1 MMRRWIQLLFFLC
14 FFLCFLDFQQV
25 WADGTDDENSDL
37 NLIPGTLARPVESE
51 TSSDTNSSLSGKAF
65 IEDALTGWSNRSGLL
80 VPAPTR
86 NPSWQNRTSLDL
98 DYKWQFDER
107 IKFGLSDRL
116 NGYEGDT
123 IPFPSNG
130 STRNDFREGLLSY
143 EVFPR
148 TYLEAGRIN
157 LKNGTALGYN
167 PTDFFKTRTMVDI
180 VSIDPSALK
189 EDRLGTVMIEG
200 QRLWDNGSLTLAFA
214 PKLQTETPLLIT
226 PTASFNPLFGQT
238 NSANRFLASMSY
250 DIAGLSPQALIFFD
264 RIGTHVGANLS
275 RVISSSIVA
284 YVEWSGVSEA
294 NLTNR
299 AVEFGKN
306 TGTLP
311 SGAPAVPQPDSSVTF
326 QNDLAFGA
334 SWTSSSKLTINLE
347 YHYHQAGFNG
357 TDFNRWLSLG
367 SANSILAREVWF
379 VRQYAADQ
387 QEPLMQHEFF
397 VRFDYPD
404 VIQSKLNLGAVAFIS
419 PYDGSV
425 LAQASAQYFLSRKLT
440 LGAYLSGALGSPG
453 SEKGS
458 LPWTTSVVLRA
469 VWYL

>member
-1 MMRRWIQLLFFLC
+1 MP
-14 FFLCFLDFQQV
+14 V
-25 WADGTDDENSDL
+25 WAEGSDDENSDL
-37 NLIPGTLARPVESE
+37 NLIPGTLESPAE
-51 TSSDTNSSLSGKAF
+51 NKTPSDRNSTLSGKAY
-65 IEDALTGWSNRSGLL
+65 IEDVLTGWSNRRSLL
-80 VPAPTR
+80 VPVPIQPP
-86 NPSWQNRTSLDL
+86 NWQNRTSLDL

-107 IKFGLSDRL
+107 IRFSLSDRVS
-116 NGYEGDT
+116 GYEGDT

-130 STRNDFREGLLSY
+130 SARNDFREGSLSC

-148 TYLEAGRIN
+148 TYFEAGRIN

-189 EDRLGTVMIEG
+189 EDRLGSIMIEG

-214 PKLQTETPLLIT
+214 PKLQTETPLLTT

-238 NSANRFLASMSY
+238 NSENRFLASLSC
-250 DIAGLSPQALIFFD
+250 DIAGLSPQALIFLD
-264 RIGTHVGANLS
+264 GTGTHIGANLS

-284 YVEWSGVSEA
+284 YVEWSGVTET

-299 AVEFGKN
+299 AVVFGKN

-311 SGAPAVPQPDSSVTF
+311 SGAPVVPQSNSRLIF
-326 QNDLAFGA
+326 QNDLALGA
-334 SWTSSSKLTINLE
+334 SWTSSSNLTINLE

-357 TDFNRWLSLG
+357 ADFNNWLLLG
-367 SANSILAREVWF
+367 RANSTLARELWF
-379 VRQYAADQ
+379 VRQYATDQ

-397 VRFDYPD
+397 LRFDYPD
-404 VIQSKLNLGAVAFIS
+404 VIQSKLNLGTVAFIS

-425 LAQASAQYFLSRKLT
+425 LAQASAQYFLSRNLT
-440 LGAYLSGALGSPG
+440 LGAYLSGAFGSPG

-458 LPWTTSVVLRA
+458 LPWATSAILRA

>member
-1 MMRRWIQLLFFLC
+1 MMRRWIHLLFFLC
-14 FFLCFLDFQQV
+14 FFLCFLDFQQA
-25 WADGTDDENSDL
+25 WAEGSDDENSDL
-37 NLIPGTLARPVESE
+37 NLIPGTLESPTE
-51 TSSDTNSSLSGKAF
+51 NKTPPDRTSALSGKAF
-65 IEDALTGWSNRSGLL
+65 IEDSLTVWSNRRRLL
-80 VPAPTR
+80 VPAPIQ

-107 IKFGLSDRL
+107 TGFSLSDRL
-116 NGYEGDT
+116 NGYEGNT

-130 STRNDFREGLLSY
+130 NARNDFREGLLSY
-143 EVFPR
+143 EVFPG

-157 LKNGTALGYN
+157 IKNGTALGYN
-167 PTDFFKTRTMVDI
+167 PTDFLKTRTKVDI

-189 EDRLGTVMIEG
+189 EDRLGTVMIDG

-214 PKLQTETPLLIT
+214 PKLQTETPLLLT
-226 PTASFNPLFGQT
+226 PAASFDPLFGQT
-238 NSANRFLASMSY
+238 NSANRFLASLSY
-250 DIAGLSPQALIFFD
+250 DIAGLSPQALLFVD
-264 RIGTHVGANLS
+264 GTGTHVGVNLS
-275 RVISSSIVA
+275 RVMSSSVVA

-294 NLTNR
+294 NLTDR
-299 AVEFGKN
+299 AVAFGKD

-311 SGAPAVPQPDSSVTF
+311 GGAPAVPQSESSVTF

-334 SWTSSSKLTINLE
+334 SWTSSSNLTINLE

-357 TDFNRWLSLG
+357 ADFNRWISLG
-367 SANSILAREVWF
+367 NANSTSARELWF
-379 VRQYAADQ
+379 VRQYAVDQ

-440 LGAYLSGALGSPG
+440 FGAYLSGALGSLR
-453 SEKGS
+453 SEQGS
-458 LPWTTSVVLRA
+458 LPWSTSVVFQA
-469 VWYL
+469 VWYP

>member
-1 MMRRWIQLLFFLC
+1 MMRRRNQLLFFLC

-25 WADGTDDENSDL
+25 RAEGPGDENSDL
-37 NLIPGTLARPVESE
+37 NLIPGTLERPGESE
-51 TSSDTNSSLSGKAF
+51 ASSDTNSALSGKAF
-65 IEDALTGWSNRSGLL
+65 IEDALTVWSNHRLL

-86 NPSWQNRTSLDL
+86 NPNWQNRTSLDL
-98 DYKWQFDER
+98 DYNWQFDER
-107 IKFGLSDRL
+107 IKFSLSDRL

-130 STRNDFREGLLSY
+130 SARNDFREGLLSY

-157 LKNGTALGYN
+157 LKNGIALGYN

-189 EDRLGTVMIEG
+189 EDRLGTVMVEG
-200 QRLWDNGSLTLAFA
+200 QRIWDEGTLTLAFA
-214 PKLQTETPLLIT
+214 PRLQTETPLLLT

-238 NSANRFLASMSY
+238 NSASRFLASLSY
-250 DIAGLSPQALIFFD
+250 DIAGLNPQALVFFD
-264 RIGTHVGANLS
+264 NVGTHVGVSLS
-275 RVISSSIVA
+275 KVMSSGVVA
-284 YVEWSGVSEA
+284 YVEWAGVPEA
-294 NLTNR
+294 DLTDR
-299 AVEFGKN
+299 AVAFGKN
-306 TGTLP
+306 TGTLQGGVP
-311 SGAPAVPQPDSSVTF
+311 VVPQSNSNVFF
-326 QNDLAFGA
+326 QNDLALGF
-334 SWTSSSKLTINLE
+334 SWTGSSKLTINLE
-347 YHYHQAGFNG
+347 YHFHQAGFSGADLNH
-357 TDFNRWLSLG
+357 WLSLG
-367 SANSILAREVWF
+367 SANSTLAEEVWF
-379 VRQYAADQ
+379 IRQYAADQ

-404 VIQSKLNLGAVAFIS
+404 VVPSKLNLGAVAFVS